1 MRTDRVMVVE
11 KGQRLTHRVYFTE
24 GISPTI
30 VTPGGGG
37 HIPKIIEMKEEPKI
51 VSYSRDKKGKIENY
65 HTKEVANTI
74 HCSTGTRGNT
84 AQYVLEPKPIVEM
97 NNHGETVSIAEPF
110 VVASRG
116 RPKGEQGEYGVK
128 FETKMDG
135 TSNALTRATRLN
147 LVAEPSNE
155 PNVLTPKRTEYGKK
169 VRKDWESHKLIQQRK
184 YMQQME
190 PRTDGVSNTITSVQ
204 KDNMLLEP
212 LRIKANTREGFAEV
226 EEYGAV
232 NISQPSSRT
241 RRGRVQ
247 GNKGDIIG
255 TLLTGEENAVLE
267 PKASV
272 HPLSHKM
279 EFKGEKSLT
288 RVSPTLRAT
297 ESKAVTCVWEPKA
310 EEVRRI
316 AEEVRRQP
324 CGVTVDKDNNL
335 RPYRQDKAKSGVAE
349 LQTEFSESVGST
361 LTSAR
366 PNNVYGDTFP
376 YRIRRLIPRE
386 CFRLM
391 DVDDE
396 DYDKIKNYVKGHR
409 KNGKPMYISES
420 QQYKLAGNS
429 IVVACMEHIF
439 EQLFFPSGRVTEP
452 RQLDIFD
459 II

>member
-1 MRTDRVMVVE
+1 MYFVSEDLSDMRTDRVMVVE

-84 AQYVLEPKPIVEM
+84 AQYVLEPKPIVE
-97 NNHGETVSIAEPF
+97 TVSISEPF

-116 RPKGEQGEYGVK
+116 R
-128 FETKMDG
+128 
-135 TSNALTRATRLN
+135 
-147 LVAEPSNE
+147 E
-155 PNVLTPKRTEYGKK
+155 PNVLTPKRTEEAKLL
-169 VRKDWESHKLIQQRK
+169 RKDYENHRINIQRK

-267 PKASV
+267 PK
-272 HPLSHKM
+272 
-279 EFKGEKSLT
+279 T
-288 RVSPTLRAT
+288 
-297 ESKAVTCVWEPKA
+297 
-310 EEVRRI
+310 
-316 AEEVRRQP
+316 EEVRRQP
-324 CGVTVDKDNNL
+324 CGVSVDKDNNL

-349 LQTEFSESVGST
+349 LQTEFAESVGST

>member
-1 MRTDRVMVVE
+1 M
-11 KGQRLTHRVYFTE
+11 
-24 GISPTI
+24 
-30 VTPGGGG
+30 
-37 HIPKIIEMKEEPKI
+37 IPKIIEMKEEPKI

-97 NNHGETVSIAEPF
+97 NKYPSNHGETVSIAEPF

-116 RPKGEQGEYGVK
+116 R
-128 FETKMDG
+128 
-135 TSNALTRATRLN
+135 
-147 LVAEPSNE
+147 E

-232 NISQPSSRT
+232 NISQPSSCT

-279 EFKGEKSLT
+279 EFKGARSLT
-288 RVSPTLRAT
+288 SESGTLRAT

-310 EEVRRI
+310 EEVRRV

-349 LQTEFSESVGST
+349 LQTEFAESVGST

-459 II
+459 IIQQN